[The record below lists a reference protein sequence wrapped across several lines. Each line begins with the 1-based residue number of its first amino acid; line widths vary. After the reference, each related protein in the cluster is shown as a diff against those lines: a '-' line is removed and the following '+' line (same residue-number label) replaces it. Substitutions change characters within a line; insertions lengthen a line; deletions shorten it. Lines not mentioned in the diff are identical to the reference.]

1 MKIKNQFFILAFLII
16 SIPILC
22 SAFIIIHTYIHS
34 PNRYLLTGSAPR
46 QKIDLPL
53 LSDED
58 FYNLETSLKL
68 LPRDVQAVLCRTTD
82 YKILFSSI
90 PEIKVG
96 HYSDKNEIW
105 NFASQ
110 TSDKYFYQFS
120 KIPSAGPDVLLIT
133 RLSLERI
140 NSEKKTKTYLK
151 ILFAV
156 ILITISSLI
165 LILFISKAIFYGLN
179 KIEDSSSQ
187 LAEGQLNKPII
198 KKIK

>member
-82 YKILFSSI
+82 YKILYSSM

-96 HYSDKNEIW
+96 HYSEKNEIW
-105 NFASQ
+105 NYIKRRKF
-110 TSDKYFYQFS
+110 
-120 KIPSAGPDVLLIT
+120 
-133 RLSLERI
+133 
-140 NSEKKTKTYLK
+140 KT
-151 ILFAV
+151 
-156 ILITISSLI
+156 
-165 LILFISKAIFYGLN
+165 N
-179 KIEDSSSQ
+179 K
-187 LAEGQLNKPII
+187 N
-198 KKIK
+198 